1 MSEASQFR
9 RYAEEA
15 LRWVDQSTTEKEKRT
30 LIELACTW
38 AQAAAESERP
48 VAVNCRAL

>member
-1 MSEASQFR
+1 MSEADQFR
-9 RYAEEA
+9 EYAQEA
-15 LRWVDQSTTEKEKRT
+15 LHWASQSTTEKEKRT